1 MCSCPCAYED
11 AALISAQGLA
21 ERDALSDYP
30 ADSEA
35 VAPRLSV
42 ARLTLTDF
50 RCFRRQRLETDPRPV
65 VLAGPNGAGKTNLL
79 EAISFLVP
87 GRGLRRARLR
97 DVARCEAGAQR
108 DGGDSATAAR
118 AWAVAAR
125 VFTPRGPVEIG
136 TGCVDPAAPGGRSEK
151 RAVRVNG
158 QPARSQTVLA
168 EYLSIQWLTPRMDKL
183 FTEGASPRRRF
194 LDRLVYGLD
203 PAHAG
208 RVSAYEHAL
217 RERARLL
224 RPGGAGRNR
233 DPAWLGALE
242 ETMAAKGVAV
252 AAARRDA
259 VARLE
264 AVCAEGAGPFP
275 GAGIRV
281 SGTVE
286 SWLDEGPA
294 LAAEERL
301 RESLAASREAD
312 GASGGTA
319 TGPHRSDLRV
329 WHLARDRPAE
339 QCSSGEQ
346 KALLIAV
353 VLANARMQAAER
365 GRVPLLLL
373 DEVVAHLDRRHREG
387 LFEEVSAL
395 GAQAWLTGTDAALFA
410 PLRGTAQFFRVEDA
424 RAVRTD

>member
-1 MCSCPCAYED
+1 MCSCPCVYED
-11 AALISAQGLA
+11 AALISSQGLA
-21 ERDALSDYP
+21 ELDTLSGYP

-35 VAPRLSV
+35 VAARLSV

-108 DGGDSATAAR
+108 DGDGTAAR
-118 AWAVAAR
+118 AWAVAAQ
-125 VFTPRGPVEIG
+125 VFTPRGRVEIG
-136 TGCVDPAAPGGRSEK
+136 TGCGDPAAPGGRSEK

-168 EYLSIQWLTPRMDKL
+168 EYLSIQWLTPRMDNL

-224 RPGGAGRNR
+224 RRGGAGRNR
-233 DPAWLGALE
+233 DPAWLSALE
-242 ETMAAKGVAV
+242 ETMAANGVAV

-286 SWLDEGPA
+286 GWLDEGPA

-301 RESLAASREAD
+301 RESLAASRDAD
-312 GASGGTA
+312 GASGGAA

-373 DEVVAHLDRRHREG
+373 DEVAAHLDRRHREG
-387 LFEEVSAL
+387 LFEEVSAV

-424 RAVRTD
+424 QAVRTD